1 MLRNVVKNVLIDKQ
15 QRHTTDR
22 QSEHVSKPRI
32 LQIDLTLDTN
42 SDEKVKPFLY
52 KLKNY
57 SSN

>member
-1 MLRNVVKNVLIDKQ
+1 MFNWQ
-15 QRHTTDR
+15 TTKTHYWQTDE
-22 QSEHVSKPRI
+22 QVSKPRI
-32 LQIDLTLDTN
+32 LEIDLTLDTN

>member
-15 QRHTTDR
+15 QRHV
-22 QSEHVSKPRI
+22 EHVSKPRI